1 MGNLFFLTS
10 SGSTFF
16 FNQEI
21 NAISNVLKIK
31 IVIAG
36 NIKGS
41 QILLKK
47 LRKIELPF
55 ISIIN
60 ENIKNNALIITI
72 NKLPNKKLSKYFL
85 KSNLERKSIID

>member
-1 MGNLFFLTS
+1 M
-10 SGSTFF
+10 
-16 FNQEI
+16 
-21 NAISNVLKIK
+21 NAINNILKIK

-47 LRKIELPF
+47 LRKIEFPL

-60 ENIKNNALIITI
+60 ENIKNNALKITI
-72 NKLPNKKLSKYFL
+72 NKLHNKKLSKYFL
-85 KSNLERKSIID
+85 KSNPEIKSIID